1 MQASELIHLA
11 ALIAAHGTLPE
22 GDGHAIPSASLGNYW
37 LASKSRLDRWYRALR
52 PRDRGASPRLLTGQ
66 WKALRPLIEEILL
79 SEILTRV
86 WTGFL
91 VACDHSQGR
100 DEAEPLAR
108 SVLSGHLEAR
118 QRALSLLLHATGVP
132 IADAVAINQLRRKA
146 DRWTDLLLGYLAP
159 RCDLSDLAADAQRV
173 RDFALD
179 WQDAPAE
186 GAGPRWS
193 LLMASLQDAFPIH
206 HSARGLNADLNERIA
221 ASILAC
227 FPSEAFDSTGLFHSL
242 WMVRLRYAADS
253 LVESLDSR
261 A

>member
-1 MQASELIHLA
+1 MQAGELIHLA
-11 ALIAAHGTLPE
+11 ALIAAQGALP
-22 GDGHAIPSASLGNYW
+22 GGALSTNSLGNYW
-37 LASKSRLDRWYRALR
+37 MASKCRLDRWYGALR
-52 PRDRGASPRLLTGQ
+52 PPSARHIGNWP
-66 WKALRPLIEEILL
+66 ALRSVIEEILL
-79 SEILTRV
+79 SEVLVRV

-91 VACDHSQGR
+91 VLHDRAVGE

-132 IADAVAINQLRRKA
+132 ISDAIAINHLRRKT

-159 RCDLSDLAADAQRV
+159 RCDLSDLATDAQRV

-186 GAGPRWS
+186 ASSPRWP
-193 LLMASLQDAFPIH
+193 LLLASLQEAFPIDP
-206 HSARGLNADLNERIA
+206 AIRGPTADLNERIA
-221 ASILAC
+221 ASILSC
-227 FPSEAFDSTGLFHSL
+227 FPSESFDSTGPFRGL

-253 LVESLDSR
+253 LVERLESR
-261 A
+261 Y